1 MFGHHDDPV
10 YGHTWSYEKGRSDAL
25 ETAGSLPAMFS
36 WDLGG
41 IENGDSLN
49 LDGVPFRL
57 IRKNAIELNRN
68 GGVNTFSWHL
78 RNPINNNDSWTFS
91 DTTIV
96 RQMMEN
102 PESFRRQLTNLAGFF
117 NSLVDENGRKEPV
130 VFRPWHEHTGGW
142 FFWGTPNTTEQQYQ
156 FLWDET
162 RRVLDEQGVDNV
174 VWAYSPDRVTGKD
187 QYMARY
193 PGDDLVDIVGIDI
206 YHFDK
211 KGGLEEYRK
220 TVETGLA
227 TVTGLAKEH
236 GKIPAFTETGLE
248 SITMPD
254 WYTDVLLPMLKEN
267 EVAYVV
273 VWRNAHD
280 NPKHYYVPFKEHP
293 AEKSFVTFTSY
304 PKILMLRDMKPCGN
318 CGSDKKCD

>member
-1 MFGHHDDPV
+1 
-10 YGHTWSYEKGRSDAL
+10 
-25 ETAGSLPAMFS
+25 MFS

-78 RNPINNNDSWTFS
+78 RNPINNNDSWTVS

-117 NSLVDENGRKEPV
+117 NSLVDENGRKVPV

-193 PGDDLVDIVGIDI
+193 PGDDLVDIMGIDI

-280 NPKHYYVPFKEHP
+280 NPKHYYVPFKGHP
-293 AEKSFVTFTSY
+293 AEKSFVTFTSD

>member
-1 MFGHHDDPV
+1 
-10 YGHTWSYEKGRSDAL
+10 
-25 ETAGSLPAMFS
+25 MFS

-68 GGVNTFSWHL
+68 GGATTLSWHL

-117 NSLVDENGRKEPV
+117 NFLVDENGRKVPV

-162 RRVLDEQGVDNV
+162 RL
-174 VWAYSPDRVTGKD
+174 
-187 QYMARY
+187 
-193 PGDDLVDIVGIDI
+193 
-206 YHFDK
+206 
-211 KGGLEEYRK
+211 GG
-220 TVETGLA
+220 A
-227 TVTGLAKEH
+227 T
-236 GKIPAFTETGLE
+236 
-248 SITMPD
+248 M
-254 WYTDVLLPMLKEN
+254 WYGPTPPT
-267 EVAYVV
+267 A
-273 VWRNAHD
+273 
-280 NPKHYYVPFKEHP
+280 
-293 AEKSFVTFTSY
+293 
-304 PKILMLRDMKPCGN
+304 
-318 CGSDKKCD
+318 